1 MFVWVSGWTTIEA
14 IDSLIRKAGYNG
26 SITESLR
33 KHIHLTKYQSTL
45 FTMHFGEYVSYV
57 KQTRG
62 EAPSILGAKL
72 SS

>member
-1 MFVWVSGWTTIEA
+1 MFVWVSGWSTIEA

-33 KHIHLTKYQSTL
+33 KRIQLTKYQSTL
-45 FTMHFGEYVSYV
+45 FTMHFGEYVSYL
-57 KQTRG
+57 KQARG